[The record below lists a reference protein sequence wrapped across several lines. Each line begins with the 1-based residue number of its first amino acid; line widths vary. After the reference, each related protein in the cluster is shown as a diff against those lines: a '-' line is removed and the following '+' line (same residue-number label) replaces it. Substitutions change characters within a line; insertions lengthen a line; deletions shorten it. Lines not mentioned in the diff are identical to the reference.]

1 MPENGP
7 EDSPTSSGVA
17 VSFYQPPKDLER
29 FFTTFYCVEIEPTNG
44 EPVVDSL
51 QPEWAN
57 LRIFAGALP
66 ESRLEGSEPL
76 SGADVVVTGPSSQP
90 LYFSI
95 GKTRFWGIGFLP
107 LGWATFVGKPADS
120 FSNKVCDG
128 RTDPAF
134 QHFATLAD
142 SLLKSS
148 STEEEQLAH
157 IESFF
162 RESSPRFGKED
173 PRIQTIH
180 EVLLEPELPHVS
192 EMATRCDLN
201 QRTLERLCRKHF
213 GFSPKILL
221 RRQRFMRSV
230 ADFMLDPSM
239 GWIGAIDSLYFDQ
252 SHFVR
257 DCKDFLGMPP
267 SEYSAMDHP
276 VITGFMRERMRVH
289 GSAAQ
294 TLDQPE

>member
-1 MPENGP
+1 VPENGP
-7 EDSPTSSGVA
+7 EDSQVA

-29 FFTTFYCVEIEPTNG
+29 FFTTFYCVEIQPTG
-44 EPVVDSL
+44 AAPVVDAL

-66 ESRLEGSEPL
+66 DSRLEGSPPL

-90 LYFSI
+90 LHFSL
-95 GKTRFWGIGFLP
+95 GQTRFWGIGFLP
-107 LGWATFVGKPADS
+107 LGWATFVGKPADA
-120 FSNKVCDG
+120 FANRVCDA
-128 RTDPAF
+128 RREPALE
-134 QHFATLAD
+134 QFALLANAI
-142 SLLKSS
+142 LQPG
-148 STEEEQLAH
+148 TAEESQLEA
-157 IESFF
+157 ITTFF
-162 RESSPRFGKED
+162 RGEAPRFGKED
-173 PRIQTIH
+173 PRIQVIH
-180 EVLLEPELPHVS
+180 AVLMEPELPHVS
-192 EMATRCDLN
+192 EMATRCGLN

-213 GFSPKILL
+213 GFSPKVLL

-257 DCKDFLGMPP
+257 DCQDFLGMAP
-267 SEYSAMDHP
+267 SEYSTMDHP
-276 VITGFMRERMRVH
+276 VIAEFMRERMRVH
-289 GSAAQ
+289 GSAVQ

>member
-7 EDSPTSSGVA
+7 TNSQVA
-17 VSFYQPPKDLER
+17 VSFYEPPKDLER
-29 FFTTFYCVEIEPTNG
+29 FFTTFYCVEINPEDGVSVT
-44 EPVVDSL
+44 DSL

-57 LRIFAGALP
+57 LRIFAGARP
-66 ESRLEGSEPL
+66 ESLIEGSAAL

-90 LYFSI
+90 LRFTI
-95 GKTRFWGIGFLP
+95 GPTRFWGIGFLP
-107 LGWATFVGKPADS
+107 LGWATFVGKSADGFANGIYDAREES
-120 FSNKVCDG
+120 
-128 RTDPAF
+128 ALE
-134 QHFATLAD
+134 HFAALSDA
-142 SLLKSS
+142 LLRPEMSEKR
-148 STEEEQLAH
+148 QLAA
-157 IESFF
+157 ISAFF
-162 RESSPRFGKED
+162 RDETPRFGKED

-180 EVLLEPELPHVS
+180 SVLLEPELPHVS
-192 EMATRCDLN
+192 EMAVRCDLN

-230 ADFMLDPSM
+230 ADFILDPSM

-257 DCKDFLGMPP
+257 DCQDFLGMSP
-267 SEYSAMDHP
+267 SEYSSMDHP

-289 GSAAQ
+289 GSAVQ
-294 TLDQPE
+294 TLDHPE